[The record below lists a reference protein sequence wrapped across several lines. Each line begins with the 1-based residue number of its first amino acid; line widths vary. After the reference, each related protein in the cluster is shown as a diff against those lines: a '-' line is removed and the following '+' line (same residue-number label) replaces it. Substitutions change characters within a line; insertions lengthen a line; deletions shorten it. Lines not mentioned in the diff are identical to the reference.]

1 MENLVQL
8 IGALGFPI
16 VACICMA
23 VFCVKLIL
31 PLHESVKENT
41 AVIREFLEYF
51 KELK

>member
-1 MENLVQL
+1 MNDIVSL
-8 IGALGFPI
+8 IGTLGFPI

-41 AVIREFLEYF
+41 AVIKEFLQYF
-51 KELK
+51 KEFK

>member
-1 MENLVQL
+1 MNELVQL
-8 IGALGFPI
+8 IGTLGFPI

-41 AVIREFLEYF
+41 AVIREFLDYF